1 MFETETESEI
11 EAEKKGE
18 SGESEG
24 GEDMEPEAAKRQAW
38 TLYVDLCSWSFVG
51 GILGEKKGS
60 GIFWVRVGALHPS
73 PRPP

>member
-1 MFETETESEI
+1 
-11 EAEKKGE
+11 
-18 SGESEG
+18 
-24 GEDMEPEAAKRQAW
+24 MEPEAAKRQAW